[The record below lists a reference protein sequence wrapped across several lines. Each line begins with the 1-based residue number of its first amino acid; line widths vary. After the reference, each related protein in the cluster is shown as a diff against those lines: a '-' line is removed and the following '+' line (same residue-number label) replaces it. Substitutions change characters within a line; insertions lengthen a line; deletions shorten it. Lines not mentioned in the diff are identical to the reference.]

1 MIGVTP
7 LRTGSRATGAG
18 KGVRGAIQASL
29 PALSGLR
36 ALRRLAL
43 TGSVAL
49 LVISAT
55 TFARGE
61 MPERALTR
69 AYVGNPQL
77 SAGRAG
83 VGATDET
90 VTQAQTGYHPT
101 VSTLADTGVAYGQGN
116 LAGGIWHQASLPGA
130 AGITVNQTLSDG
142 LQRDN
147 DSWEAE
153 STVYSQRETLRL
165 IELITLFSAAQAY
178 LDIVRDT
185 ADLKLQRNTVEMLEE
200 DLRQPRGRFDV
211 GKVSR
216 TDVALAEARLSGARS
231 QAARPGRRCTPRSA
245 PIGHHR
251 HRASSPPTGSSTATS
266 WQASIPRPRSVSR
279 VTPRSGHRC
288 SPSMPHGR
296 G

>member
-1 MIGVTP
+1 MRATP
-7 LRTGSRATGAG
+7 LRTGSRVTDAG
-18 KGVRGAIQASL
+18 SGVSDAIQASL
-29 PALSGLR
+29 PALNGLQ
-36 ALRRLAL
+36 ALRRLIL

-49 LVISAT
+49 LVMGAT
-55 TFARGE
+55 TFARAE
-61 MPERALTR
+61 ILERALMR

-77 SAGRAG
+77 NAGRAG
-83 VGATDET
+83 VRATDE
-90 VTQAQTGYHPT
+90 VGAKAQGGYRPT
-101 VSTLADTGVAYGQGN
+101 VFALADPGVAYSEGN
-116 LAGGIWHQASLPGA
+116 LAGGIRDQASLPGA
-130 AGITVNQTLSDG
+130 AGITVNRTLSNG

-165 IELITLFSAAQAY
+165 MELITLFNAAQAY

-185 ADLKLQRNTVEMLEE
+185 ANLGQQRNTVEMLEE
-200 DLRQPRGRFDV
+200 ELRQPRGRFNV
-211 GKVSR
+211 GEVSG
-216 TDVALAEARLSGARS
+216 TDVALAKARLAGARA

-251 HRASSPPTGSSTATS
+251 RPASSPPRGYSTATS
-266 WQASIPRPRSVSR
+266 WQASIPRARSVSR
-279 VTPRSGHRC
+279 AIPRSGHRC